1 MKKQLKKPFLMMAV
15 TALVLVGTLKVGG
28 AMAYFTTYSTASG
41 SVQMNMGF
49 TQTIPHEEVDSRG
62 KHVSVENTGDYDC
75 FVRVRA
81 FAPSDITLSYQPE
94 DSGWTDGGDGFW
106 YYDQILPAGETTAT
120 KLNVSYTFPATDS
133 EDAPAEFNVIVV
145 EEYTPV
151 LYKADGTAYADW
163 NNVITADTAE

>member
-62 KHVSVENTGDYDC
+62 KHVSVENTGEYDC

-94 DSGWTDGGDGFW
+94 DSGCAGRIQCHCCGRVYTGALQGRRNRLCRLEQCDHSRYSRIEGG
-106 YYDQILPAGETTAT
+106 L
-120 KLNVSYTFPATDS
+120 S
-133 EDAPAEFNVIVV
+133 
-145 EEYTPV
+145 
-151 LYKADGTAYADW
+151 
-163 NNVITADTAE
+163 

>member
-106 YYDQILPAGETTAT
+106 YYDQILPAG
-120 KLNVSYTFPATDS
+120 
-133 EDAPAEFNVIVV
+133 
-145 EEYTPV
+145 
-151 LYKADGTAYADW
+151 
-163 NNVITADTAE
+163 

>member
-120 KLNVSYTFPATDS
+120 KLNVSYTFPATVRMHRQNS
-133 EDAPAEFNVIVV
+133 MSLLWKSVHRCFTRQTEPLMQ
-145 EEYTPV
+145 T
-151 LYKADGTAYADW
+151 GTM
-163 NNVITADTAE
+163 

>member
-94 DSGWTDGGDGFW
+94 NSGWTDGGDGFW

-120 KLNVSYTFPATDS
+120 KLNVRMRRQNSMSLLWKSVHRCFTKQTEPLMQT
-133 EDAPAEFNVIVV
+133 
-145 EEYTPV
+145 
-151 LYKADGTAYADW
+151 GTM
-163 NNVITADTAE
+163 

>member
-1 MKKQLKKPFLMMAV
+1 MDRRRRWFL
-15 TALVLVGTLKVGG
+15 
-28 AMAYFTTYSTASG
+28 
-41 SVQMNMGF
+41 
-49 TQTIPHEEVDSRG
+49 
-62 KHVSVENTGDYDC
+62 
-75 FVRVRA
+75 
-81 FAPSDITLSYQPE
+81 
-94 DSGWTDGGDGFW
+94 

-145 EEYTPV
+145 EECTPV

>member
-1 MKKQLKKPFLMMAV
+1 
-15 TALVLVGTLKVGG
+15 
-28 AMAYFTTYSTASG
+28 
-41 SVQMNMGF
+41 
-49 TQTIPHEEVDSRG
+49 VDSRG

-145 EEYTPV
+145 EECTPV

>member
-81 FAPSDITLSYQPE
+81 FAPVELSYNAP
-94 DSGWTDGGDGFW
+94 DGGWTDGGDGYW
-106 YYDQILPAGETTAT
+106 YYNDVLQAGQTTEKELNITYKFPSGDQKPE
-120 KLNVSYTFPATDS
+120 
-133 EDAPAEFNVIVV
+133 EFNVVV
-145 EEYTPV
+145 IQECTPI
-151 LYKADGTAYADW
+151 LYDEDGNAYADW
-163 NNVITADTAE
+163 DNVVTDSSNTQE

>member
-81 FAPSDITLSYQPE
+81 FAPSDITLSYQ
-94 DSGWTDGGDGFW
+94 DGQTAAMVSG
-106 YYDQILPAGETTAT
+106 
-120 KLNVSYTFPATDS
+120 
-133 EDAPAEFNVIVV
+133 
-145 EEYTPV
+145 
-151 LYKADGTAYADW
+151 
-163 NNVITADTAE
+163 ITARFFRQVRQQQRS

>member
-62 KHVSVENTGDYDC
+62 KHVSVE
-75 FVRVRA
+75 
-81 FAPSDITLSYQPE
+81 

-145 EEYTPV
+145 EECTPV

>member
-1 MKKQLKKPFLMMAV
+1 M
-15 TALVLVGTLKVGG
+15 G
-28 AMAYFTTYSTASG
+28 
-41 SVQMNMGF
+41 VQSY
-49 TQTIPHEEVDSRG
+49 EEVDSRG
-62 KHVSVENTGDYDC
+62 KHVSIENTGDYDC

-145 EEYTPV
+145 EECTPV

>member
-106 YYDQILPAGETTAT
+106 YYSWSTDLPISC
-120 KLNVSYTFPATDS
+120 NNPARFAIRTS
-133 EDAPAEFNVIVV
+133 
-145 EEYTPV
+145 TPISAAS
-151 LYKADGTAYADW
+151 KPD
-163 NNVITADTAE
+163 N

>member
-75 FVRVRA
+75 FVRVKA
-81 FAPSDITLSYQPE
+81 FAPVALTYLAP
-94 DSGWTDGGDGFW
+94 DGGWRIQDG
-106 YYDQILPAGETTAT
+106 QTAAMVSGITTRSFRQ
-120 KLNVSYTFPATDS
+120 VRQRQRS
-133 EDAPAEFNVIVV
+133 
-145 EEYTPV
+145 
-151 LYKADGTAYADW
+151 
-163 NNVITADTAE
+163 

>member
-94 DSGWTDGGDGFW
+94 D
-106 YYDQILPAGETTAT
+106 
-120 KLNVSYTFPATDS
+120 
-133 EDAPAEFNVIVV
+133 APAEFNVIVV
-145 EEYTPV
+145 EECTPV